1 MATLKMLPWL
11 TAGMLLFSGCTS
23 SMEQEPFNREA
34 DHQRFQDEISKINVE
49 AEVQRIK
56 KQYDATVENI
66 KNHRLKVA
74 YVYCAGCMYG
84 GQNARYWT
92 SESVDREQ
100 ELEKQGFYFD
110 DKYIIY
116 YDPNREYQIV
126 AVYND
131 GGTEHTV
138 YHTETYFDERGM
150 EYFQFQN
157 YNHDYGDHATY
168 NEERV
173 YFKGSL
179 LIKYIHDTYEHNGK
193 TLQKSLA
200 GYKGRKIG
208 THTEPYRSVLTED
221 SVRYGSFG
229 QGVYD
234 QMVKLG
240 LVRPGQ

>member
-1 MATLKMLPWL
+1 MAAPRVLPWL
-11 TAGMLLFSGCTS
+11 TAGMLLLSGCTS
-23 SMEQEPFNREA
+23 SMEQEKEKEAREKIQYENA
-34 DHQRFQDEISKINVE
+34 VSKINVE
-49 AEVQRIK
+49 AEVRRIRK
-56 KQYDATVENI
+56 EFIATVEKI
-66 KNHRLKVA
+66 KSDQLKVA
-74 YVYCAGCMYG
+74 YVYCSCMYG
-84 GQNARYWT
+84 DKR
-92 SESVDREQ
+92 SEYRVAKDEYNERDW
-100 ELEKQGFYFD
+100 EKQGFYFN

-157 YNHDYGDHATY
+157 YNRDLGDHATY
-168 NEERV
+168 NEERI
-173 YFKGSL
+173 YIKGNL
-179 LIKYIHDTYEHNGK
+179 MIKYILDVYEHNGNA
-193 TLQKSLA
+193 LEKSLA
-200 GYKGRKIG
+200 GYKGRKIE